1 MIYIY
6 LRKKLMTC
14 DSVLPLCL
22 EAHEFNGIQSRFVT
36 TDPSTY
42 NQIRQNVVLLQAIQ
56 KVGSLVLIGSAKGTF
71 FRKLQIAAFLLEL
84 AIAGM
89 SRKHFLIH
97 FGQFNAGLNQKVS
110 RFFKSDKLIFSATDS
125 SGFSAEMYQN
135 SYRKSGR
142 TLSISKIP
150 APKHG
155 RLLSFCDKWIW
166 LDDPRTR
173 HLPRDIVEHPPML
186 KGWQKFITQSAKRH
200 LRDLDLKKKVVVIML
215 GYFGELGTIKNE
227 NSVQNCL
234 TETLSCL
241 EDLSDDDISII
252 LKPHVITDMQTLSQT
267 TSQFKKLDFHTSYLH
282 PYLLSG
288 FATAVICN
296 VYTTSVYNAK
306 LQRVP
311 VIEYAEYHPKTLEA
325 SRNKSIRPEY
335 VDYFINRNQL
345 QLKQVLKN
353 IFQSKDPKKVLHQTK
368 NRSEFFSLFA

>member
-1 MIYIY
+1 M
-6 LRKKLMTC
+6 
-14 DSVLPLCL
+14 
-22 EAHEFNGIQSRFVT
+22 
-36 TDPSTY
+36 
-42 NQIRQNVVLLQAIQ
+42 
-56 KVGSLVLIGSAKGTF
+56 
-71 FRKLQIAAFLLEL
+71 
-84 AIAGM
+84 
-89 SRKHFLIH
+89 
-97 FGQFNAGLNQKVS
+97 
-110 RFFKSDKLIFSATDS
+110 
-125 SGFSAEMYQN
+125 
-135 SYRKSGR
+135 
-142 TLSISKIP
+142 
-150 APKHG
+150 
-155 RLLSFCDKWIW
+155 
-166 LDDPRTR
+166 
-173 HLPRDIVEHPPML
+173 
-186 KGWQKFITQSAKRH
+186 
-200 LRDLDLKKKVVVIML
+200 
-215 GYFGELGTIKNE
+215 
-227 NSVQNCL
+227 QNCL